1 MKNVV
6 INIHED
12 SKVKLNEETK
22 KKIDLLMDKYGFIFD
37 KSVGYDEKI
46 REFIKLKSG
55 KDISLERIRSMI
67 SGNKIK

>member
-1 MKNVV
+1 MLKIKDNV
-6 INIHED
+6 
-12 SKVKLNEETK
+12 
-22 KKIDLLMDKYGFIFD
+22 DLKELEKYGFIFD

-55 KDISLERIRSMI
+55 KEISLERIRSMI